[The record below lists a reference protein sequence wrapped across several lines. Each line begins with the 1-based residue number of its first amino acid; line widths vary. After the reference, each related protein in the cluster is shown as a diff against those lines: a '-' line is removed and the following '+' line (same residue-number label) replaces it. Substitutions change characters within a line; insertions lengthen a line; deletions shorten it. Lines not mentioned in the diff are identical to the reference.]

1 MKNLNIYIIGLLL
14 LVTITQLKGQD
25 PQFSQFYS
33 SPLNLSPSL
42 AGADEFS
49 RIIANYRNQWAN
61 LPEAYKTYSFSFDHF
76 ISDYKSGIGVMVL
89 RDQEGGVYNTTT
101 VGLAYSYVIEVNHNI
116 KVRPGLQATYYNRS
130 VQYSNLDFAD
140 ELSRG
145 SSSSIE
151 IPKNEQVNHYDFAF
165 SLLTYTDNYWIGATG
180 DHLLALNKQF
190 ANDPTYP
197 SLKVMLYGGGRFKL
211 YENVRSRT
219 DKFISV
225 SFLYKNQAGFNQ
237 VDIGANYE
245 KEPFRIG
252 IWFRGIPAFGQTADL
267 NAVVLLVGYTF
278 KDILINYSYD
288 ISTSRLLAST
298 GGAHEVSIAYR
309 LDFGKNKRKY
319 KMGAVP
325 CPYF

>member
-1 MKNLNIYIIGLLL
+1 MKNLKRYIISFLFIL
-14 LVTITQLKGQD
+14 TIAQLKAQD
-25 PQFSQFYS
+25 SQFSQFYS

-42 AGADEFS
+42 AGATEHS
-49 RIIANYRNQWAN
+49 RLIANYRNQWAN
-61 LPEAYKTYSFSFDHF
+61 LPDAYTTYAFSFDHF
-76 ISDYKSGIGVMVL
+76 LYNYKSGLGLVVL
-89 RDQEGGVYNTTT
+89 RDEEGGVYNTTT
-101 VGLAYSYVIEVNHNI
+101 VGIAYSYVIEVNHKI
-116 KVRPGLQATYYNRS
+116 KVRPGLKAAYYNRS

-140 ELSRG
+140 EILIG
-145 SSSSIE
+145 SSTSIE

-165 SLLTYTDNYWIGATG
+165 SLLTYTDNYWLGATG

-190 ANDPTYP
+190 SDDDTYP
-197 SLKVMLYGGGRFKL
+197 SLKVAIYGGVKLKL
-211 YENVRSRT
+211 YEKYRAKT

-237 VDIGANYE
+237 LDIGANYE

-252 IWFRGIPAFGQTADL
+252 IWFRGIPAFEQSADL
-267 NAVVLLVGYTF
+267 NAVVLLVGTTF

-298 GGAHEVSIAYR
+298 GGAHEISIAYR
-309 LDFGKNKRKY
+309 LDLRKNKRKY
-319 KMGAVP
+319 KIGAVP